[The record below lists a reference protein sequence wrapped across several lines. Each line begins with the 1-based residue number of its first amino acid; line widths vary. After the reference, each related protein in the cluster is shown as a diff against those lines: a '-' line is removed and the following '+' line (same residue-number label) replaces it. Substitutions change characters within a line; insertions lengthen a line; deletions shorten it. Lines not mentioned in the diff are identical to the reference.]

1 MRLRKLALG
10 FFLVATTPL
19 LALHDAIVNL
29 IDGRIEDL
37 PAQYQPA
44 AFDPKSGALRI
55 GQREVTLSPFLRGLF
70 PEDGAYEL
78 QMTASWYHDRAD
90 GPYYLGFHITPK
102 GKDFS
107 YKFRLDLDTLRLLSV
122 QVEVLESKGVIRVF
136 DIAGPETTSKTTPL
150 PDQTS
155 PAVKLPGRWINLDE
169 GRRRVWID
177 SFPYPVEYNEET
189 APKPASPLAP

>member
-1 MRLRKLALG
+1 MRLRKLTLG
-10 FFLVATTPL
+10 FFLLATTPL
-19 LALHDAIVNL
+19 FALHDAIVNL

-37 PAQYQPA
+37 PAEYQPA
-44 AFDPKSGALRI
+44 TFDPKSGALRV
-55 GQREVTLSPFLRGLF
+55 GKSEVTLSPFLRSLF

-122 QVEVLESKGVIRVF
+122 QVEVPESKGVIRVF
-136 DIAGPETTSKTTPL
+136 DIAVPETTSL

-155 PAVKLPGRWINLDE
+155 SALKIPGRWINLDGE
-169 GRRRVWID
+169 RRKVWID
-177 SFPYPVEYNEET
+177 SFPYPVEYNET
-189 APKPASPLAP
+189 APKPANPLAP